1 MSQDSNLLIFNE
13 KKVLCQP
20 QASSETFGSLSAQ
33 QEGFLEEPNE
43 DQSRQVRG
51 YNRNHHHRS
60 QVLLS
65 LFKKVHLLCWL
76 RER

>member
-33 QEGFLEEPNE
+33 QEGFLEESN
-43 DQSRQVRG
+43 
-51 YNRNHHHRS
+51 
-60 QVLLS
+60 
-65 LFKKVHLLCWL
+65 
-76 RER
+76 